1 MGKIML
7 CGALQCEIGN
17 FGDVLLREILIDNLR
32 KWDDTL
38 EIVDYSESTTLKE
51 IKECE
56 FFIFIPGG
64 YLGYIERWYSGSF
77 KKTMQRVSRY
87 YYPGLKAVF
96 LKKKI
101 ILLAQGIGPY
111 EYPVLDRMLGLIAKK
126 AVLISVRDQK
136 GKKLL
141 QKSGAGKKKIYVTAD
156 TAQTLTAHNF
166 IKECR
171 ESKMIKE
178 KFAGKTV
185 IFIHYSNIK
194 EYLKYVYQAVKELF
208 FPREDICFVI
218 GTDDGTSYADVKKFV
233 NRFPKNRCIC
243 YDYKGVSQ
251 LVTIINSVDCV
262 ITGKF
267 HVGIVGCTLSK
278 SVLSF
283 SVQYA
288 KTSLYYNQIGYP
300 ERCKDV
306 YHISY
311 NEVKNNIAR
320 FYSEKIKIPDNIL
333 KKADYNYTLLRKVI
347 DC

>member
-1 MGKIML
+1 MRKIML

-17 FGDVLLREILIDNLR
+17 FGDDLLRQILINNLMKYDN
-32 KWDDTL
+32 TF
-38 EIVDYSESTTLKE
+38 EIVDYSKSTSLKE
-51 IKECE
+51 MNECE
-56 FFIFIPGG
+56 YFIFIPGG

-87 YYPGLKAVF
+87 YYPGLKAVL

-111 EYPVLDRMLGLIAKK
+111 EYPVLDKMLGLIAKR
-126 AVLISVRDQK
+126 AVLISVRDWK
-136 GKKLL
+136 GKRLL
-141 QKSGAGKKKIYVTAD
+141 QKSGADKKKIYVTAD
-156 TAQTLTAHNF
+156 TAQTLTAHDF

-171 ESKMIKE
+171 ESQRIKE
-178 KFAGKTV
+178 NFAGKTV
-185 IFIHYSNIK
+185 IFIHYSNVK
-194 EYLKYVYQAVKELF
+194 EYLKFVYQAVKELF

-218 GTDDGTSYADVKKFV
+218 GADDGSNYADVKKFASK
-233 NRFPKNRCIC
+233 FPRNRCIS
-243 YDYKGVSQ
+243 YDYKSVSQ

-283 SVQYA
+283 SCQYA
-288 KTSLYYNQIGYP
+288 KTSLYYGQIGYP
-300 ERCKDV
+300 ERCKDIFE
-306 YHISY
+306 ISY

-333 KKADYNYTLLRKVI
+333 KKADYNYRLLEKVI

>member
-1 MGKIML
+1 MRKIML
-7 CGALQCEIGN
+7 CGALQCEVGN
-17 FGDVLLREILIDNLR
+17 FGDDLLRQILIDNLLEY
-32 KWDDTL
+32 DNTL
-38 EIVDYSESTTLKE
+38 EIVDYSKTTTLKE
-51 IKECE
+51 MNKCE

-111 EYPVLDRMLGLIAKK
+111 EYPVLDKMLGLIAKK

-136 GKKLL
+136 GKRLL
-141 QKSGAGKKKIYVTAD
+141 QKSGVDKKKIYVTAD

-171 ESKMIKE
+171 ESKKIKE
-178 KFAGKTV
+178 NYAGKTV

-194 EYLKYVYQAVKELF
+194 EYLKNVYQATKELF
-208 FPREDICFVI
+208 FTRDDICFVI
-218 GTDDGTSYADVKKFV
+218 GADDGSDYADVKKFAS
-233 NRFPKNRCIC
+233 RFPRNRCMT
-243 YDYKGVSQ
+243 YDYKSVSQ

-288 KTSLYYNQIGYP
+288 KTSLYYDQIGYP
-300 ERCKDV
+300 ERCVNIFD
-306 YHISY
+306 ISY
-311 NEVKNNIAR
+311 KKVKESIDH
-320 FYSEKIKIPDNIL
+320 FYAEKIEIPDNIL
-333 KKADYNYTLLRKVI
+333 KKADYNYNLLRKVI